1 MTEYVLKCECGAKYL
16 FEGKKEDLEK
26 FMETPIWL
34 CEAGRHVELGNKG
47 DYLKIVEEREQP
59 SKRTPVEPKEED
71 EFTVPELQE
80 KFGTSLEHEGFGVFK
95 DPDGNTWD
103 YRLGEKGERLY
114 SKIK

>member
-16 FEGKKEDLEK
+16 FEGKKEELEK
-26 FMETPIWL
+26 FMETTIWL
-34 CEAGRHVELGNKG
+34 CEAGRHAELGNKG

-59 SKRTPVEPKEED
+59 SKRIPVEPKKED
-71 EFTVPELQE
+71 EFTVPELQG
-80 KFGTSLEHEGFGVFK
+80 KFGTDMEHVGFGMFK

-103 YRLGEKGERLY
+103 HRLGGKGERLY